1 MVTWSGGRRS
11 FRDGGSLSSPSRS
24 KKILDS
30 VPLPSSPHSHD
41 ARRIDPPEVPSY
53 TLPPWAMERR
63 KRRGPGKE
71 ASQQMPER
79 GVPNWP
85 LPCLAL
91 IGATLAGYLRGR
103 GGTDKKEKRRAGG
116 TPPALL
122 GVEID
127 PYCSW
132 TISCVPMWAGW
143 R

>member
-1 MVTWSGGRRS
+1 MGHGATQKKRS
-11 FRDGGSLSSPSRS
+11 
-24 KKILDS
+24 
-30 VPLPSSPHSHD
+30 
-41 ARRIDPPEVPSY
+41 
-53 TLPPWAMERR
+53 T
-63 KRRGPGKE
+63 GKE